1 MLNNSPRTM
10 NGMYDLTHSEDIA
23 REGSMFRKA
32 KHPIPQIQA
41 DEDEYMDDFK
51 AYEDF
56 MSNNESEDSEGGSRE
71 GGIFGS
77 KLTPEQRQRS
87 KEFDT
92 QQKNFSSYNKHLKS
106 QGKRAYDGRIDSD
119 DDWDNY
125 EKGFNEYVSQ
135 KDRQGGFI
143 KDATTVDSNSTGV
156 ADTVKKGVDA
166 IGIGKIPFVGGAA
179 KFIAGDVV
187 GGLADDAVNVVGH
200 GTAAAADAIK
210 GDTSKAAGQL
220 KSAAMPAFNLGLT
233 AATAGAGGVL
243 AKGGAKAAGAAM
255 AKTAAKEPLTLVQ
268 AGMSG
273 LQDIQDRNID
283 QNNLQDN
290 LN

>member
-1 MLNNSPRTM
+1 MEAVKKMLNNSPRTM

-23 REGSMFRKA
+23 REGGMFRKA

-41 DEDEYMDDFK
+41 DEDEYMDDLK

-56 MSNNESEDSEGGSRE
+56 MSNNESEDSEGGARE
-71 GGIFGS
+71 
-77 KLTPEQRQRS
+77 
-87 KEFDT
+87 
-92 QQKNFSSYNKHLKS
+92 
-106 QGKRAYDGRIDSD
+106 
-119 DDWDNY
+119 
-125 EKGFNEYVSQ
+125 
-135 KDRQGGFI
+135 GGFI
-143 KDATTVDSNSTGV
+143 KDATSIDSNSTGV

-166 IGIGKIPFVGGAA
+166 IGVGKIPFVGGAA

-187 GGLADDAVNVVGH
+187 GGLADDTVNVVGH

-220 KSAAMPAFNLGLT
+220 KSAAMPAFNLGIT
-233 AATAGAGGVL
+233 AATAGTGGAL
-243 AKGGAKAAGAAM
+243 AKGGAKAAGLAM

-283 QNNLQDN
+283 QNKLQDN